1 LIWGKKRK
9 ENKESRGNN
18 RITNLTVLLSLFQEE
33 EMLNLLEKVPTQQK
47 LEKQLNV
54 DSVSSLKVVSKD
66 SSVLL
71 VLLEDLLTIQ

>member
-1 LIWGKKRK
+1 LILGRKRK

-47 LEKQLNV
+47 LEMQLKV
-54 DSVSSLKVVSKD
+54 DSLSSLKVVSKD
-66 SSVLL
+66 SFVLL
-71 VLLEDLLTIQ
+71 VLLEDLLTSQ